1 MSSLRTLKP
10 SLFSLYGYDN
20 IITDINHTIDYITEK
35 DEKTKRNSPIE
46 AEHIPLE
53 AQFWPTILLD
63 HDRDKINGRAT
74 MPIVFGIKKAV
85 NFYYFLE
92 YMPYVAIILS
102 VIFRFAPIC
111 TILTLGTFP
120 WVKKNVDKFVANPDK
135 QKTFMTSILNF
146 HIMVATEIVTMFI
159 GFLLHF

>member
-1 MSSLRTLKP
+1 MEDREKWIL
-10 SLFSLYGYDN
+10 N
-20 IITDINHTIDYITEK
+20 NMITGINHTIDYITAK

-53 AQFWPTILLD
+53 ARFWQTILL
-63 HDRDKINGRAT
+63 T
-74 MPIVFGIKKAV
+74 MIVIRSMVGQLCRLSLELKKAV

-135 QKTFMTSILNF
+135 QKTFMTSIFNF
-146 HIMVATEIVTMFI
+146 HIVVATEIVTMFI

>member
-1 MSSLRTLKP
+1 MK
-10 SLFSLYGYDN
+10 
-20 IITDINHTIDYITEK
+20 
-35 DEKTKRNSPIE
+35 KTKRNSPIE
-46 AEHIPLE
+46 AEHISLWV
-53 AQFWPTILLD
+53 AWTYIVVLMTIACAGGLWLYFRTNWMMFFIGGAILANNIAD

-102 VIFRFAPIC
+102 VIFRFAPIY

-135 QKTFMTSILNF
+135 QKTFMTSIFNF
-146 HIMVATEIVTMFI
+146 HIVVATEIVTMFI